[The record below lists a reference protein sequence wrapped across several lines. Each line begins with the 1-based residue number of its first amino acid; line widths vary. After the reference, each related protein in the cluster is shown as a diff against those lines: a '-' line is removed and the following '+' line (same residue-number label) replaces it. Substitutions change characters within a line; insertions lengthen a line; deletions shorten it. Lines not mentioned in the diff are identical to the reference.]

1 MCKCVPRFRAYPQTR
16 IKPRKN
22 ARNIGSAV
30 VPQVPRLGVRMY
42 DINKIENKI
51 QVIEREAMSGREIPE
66 DYTQPEQLLFL
77 SLRVLH
83 WEYRHRVITKEQAK
97 EEKALLARE
106 YIQAARFQ
114 VVYQEAIEA
123 RNRMGQYL
131 TDAVKHGCP
140 ICKKII
146 EIFDGREKSVPSQP
160 ERETAAELPDP
171 LAQLRGGEEGAVG
184 EGSDAPGV

>member
-1 MCKCVPRFRAYPQTR
+1 
-16 IKPRKN
+16 
-22 ARNIGSAV
+22 
-30 VPQVPRLGVRMY
+30 MY

-51 QVIEREAMSGREIPE
+51 QIIEREAMSGREIPE

-114 VVYQEAIEA
+114 VVYQESIEA

-131 TDAVKHGCP
+131 TEAVKHGCP
-140 ICKKII
+140 ICKKIV
-146 EIFDGREKSVPSQP
+146 EIFDGRENSVPSQP
-160 ERETAAELPDP
+160 ERETANELPDP
-171 LAQLRGGEEGAVG
+171 LAQLRGGEEGTDG
-184 EGSDAPGV
+184 TGGNTPGV

>member
-1 MCKCVPRFRAYPQTR
+1 
-16 IKPRKN
+16 
-22 ARNIGSAV
+22 
-30 VPQVPRLGVRMY
+30 MY
-42 DINKIENKI
+42 DINKIESKI
-51 QVIEREAMSGREIPE
+51 SVIERLAMDGKELPKG
-66 DYTQPEQLLFL
+66 YAQPEQLLFL

-114 VVYQEAIEA
+114 VVYQESIEA

-131 TDAVKHGCP
+131 TEAVKHGCP
-140 ICKKII
+140 VCKKIV

-160 ERETAAELPDP
+160 ERETATELPDP
-171 LAQLRGGEEGAVG
+171 PTVLRGGEAGTVG

>member
-1 MCKCVPRFRAYPQTR
+1 MCKCVPRFRDHPQTR

-97 EEKALLARE
+97 EEKALLARD

-114 VVYQEAIEA
+114 VVYQESIEA

-131 TDAVKHGCP
+131 TEAVKHGCP
-140 ICKKII
+140 ICKKIV
-146 EIFDGREKSVPSQP
+146 EIFDGRENSVPSQP

-171 LAQLRGGEEGAVG
+171 LAQLRGGEEGDDGAG
-184 EGSDAPGV
+184 GNAPGV